1 MIVVDALTPLC
12 ESILASPL
20 IDTRMHRLNDRG
32 FFDGHWTA
40 DHYETFSQGRGRT

>member
-1 MIVVDALTPLC
+1 VDALTPLS

-20 IDTRMHRLNDRG
+20 IDTGMHRRNDRG

-40 DHYETFSQGRGRT
+40 EHYEKSRQR